1 MDERGHNAD
10 VVHGVDLDRNAPGL
24 PLRGLGLNEF
34 EHTGAVA
41 QRGDPERFRL
51 RRRLAGGE
59 RFKRLRGVTPDALI
73 GRNDR
78 KIGVLLARDLVI
90 VSGADLRE
98 VLHALA
104 ALSRDE
110 AELAVHLHLRQ
121 AVNDLTSG
129 VFEHLG
135 IVNIILLV
143 KPGAQLQKAEHALSP
158 VGGIRE
164 RCGNL
169 AACREPVERD
179 ADGHDVRIV
188 RRFVEIFHER
198 AHALKRIRQQQI
210 LLFQIREKLALLE
223 LHRFLAAAL
232 GVFHAGRFLH
242 AGAEG

>member
-1 MDERGHNAD
+1 M
-10 VVHGVDLDRNAPGL
+10 
-24 PLRGLGLNEF
+24 
-34 EHTGAVA
+34 
-41 QRGDPERFRL
+41 
-51 RRRLAGGE
+51 
-59 RFKRLRGVTPDALI
+59 
-73 GRNDR
+73 
-78 KIGVLLARDLVI
+78 
-90 VSGADLRE
+90 
-98 VLHALA
+98 
-104 ALSRDE
+104 
-110 AELAVHLHLRQ
+110 HLHLRQ

-143 KPGAQLQKAEHALSP
+143 KPGTQLQKAKHALSP

-188 RRFVEIFHER
+188 RRLVEIFHER
-198 AHALKRIRQQQI
+198 AHTLKRVRQQQI

-223 LHRFLAAAL
+223 LHRFPAASL

-242 AGAEG
+242 AGAEGEVERQLRGEHVALRDLEILDERRAQPCGRLAADHETHRLLALALAQHFFHAGAEVRVVSVQVIVDEHVGIARDLQ